1 MTPNAM
7 RVTAILLLAP
17 ALGFAPRSAALLLA
31 PSRSVA
37 RPARRP
43 SSAPRLSEGHR
54 LRAAA
59 DDEEV
64 ESYAAILEAA
74 AALRAEAAAM
84 ELEIANDAAAA
95 QAAGLDKFF
104 ALADA
109 NGDGVVSLDEL
120 KTALR
125 RMLVD
130 NVDDARAAKRNSLFL
145 KNRLIE
151 QVFETQD
158 ANDDGVLQRNEAIRQ
173 RLEAAW
179 TA

>member
-1 MTPNAM
+1 G
-7 RVTAILLLAP
+7 V
-17 ALGFAPRSAALLLA
+17 G
-31 PSRSVA
+31 
-37 RPARRP
+37 
-43 SSAPRLSEGHR
+43 
-54 LRAAA
+54 
-59 DDEEV
+59 D
-64 ESYAAILEAA
+64 ESYAAILARA
-74 AALRAEAAAM
+74 AALRNEAAA
-84 ELEIANDAAAA
+84 LEQEMRADEEGGQVAS
-95 QAAGLDKFF
+95 LDRFF
-104 ALADA
+104 AAADA